1 MSSVYLLRHG
11 QSIGNAN
18 SQLYSTMFNPEM
30 PLNITG
36 RHESQDAG
44 GHLKNAIE
52 KNPVVIFS
60 SHYLRAIQT
69 AEIIKKALGKQQ
81 KIKQN
86 AFLAERNYGE
96 EEGSAD
102 VNDFATRPM
111 EKHAYN
117 TAGHLEYT
125 PVRGESLLD
134 VHMRVALFVL
144 QHDSFRFIPSAII
157 VSHKSTLLMLHAY
170 FTGEMPD
177 VNSRWDNCEIRHYD
191 ITDGPVKYQGKLG

>member
-11 QSIGNAN
+11 QSVGNAN
-18 SQLYSTMFNPEM
+18 SQLYSTTFNPEM

-36 RHESQDAG
+36 HHETTSAAQ
-44 GHLKNAIE
+44 HLKNAIG

-69 AEIIKKALGKQQ
+69 AEIIKKALGKRQINQ
-81 KIKQN
+81 SV
-86 AFLAERNYGE
+86 FLAERNYGE

-134 VHMRVALFVL
+134 VHMRVGLFVL

-157 VSHKSTLLMLHAY
+157 VSHEFTLLMLHAY

-177 VNSRWDNCEIRHYD
+177 VNSRWANCEIRHYD
-191 ITDGPVKYQGKLG
+191 ITDGPV